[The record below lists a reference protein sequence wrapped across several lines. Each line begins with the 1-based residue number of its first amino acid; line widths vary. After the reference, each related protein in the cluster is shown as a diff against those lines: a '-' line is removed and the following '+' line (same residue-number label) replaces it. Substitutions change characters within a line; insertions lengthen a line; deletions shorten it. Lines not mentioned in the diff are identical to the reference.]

1 MPRGTT
7 LREIDLRC
15 RQLEGELHE
24 MSGVDAVSTERRG
37 TLIKDLAVRNR
48 APVILRCENPLDGE
62 VILGRQNYFLLA

>member
-48 APVILRCENPLDGE
+48 APV
-62 VILGRQNYFLLA
+62 YFTL